1 MTRNLVIA
9 TVVSFGLIALLFIGG
24 LAGNNPVL
32 LMPALLCAAPSFFFC
47 LGAAVGRASNE
58 YQVVKKVGNG
68 QPARVVNSRIQRTP
82 ETLG

>member
-1 MTRNLVIA
+1 MTRNLTIA
-9 TVVSFGLIALLFIGG
+9 TILSLVLIVVLFIGG

-58 YQVVKKVGNG
+58 FQLVRKEGKYQQKVINPRNAKVG
-68 QPARVVNSRIQRTP
+68 P
-82 ETLG
+82 ESVM

>member
-9 TVVSFGLIALLFIGG
+9 TILSMVLIVVLFIGG

-58 YQVVKKVGNG
+58 FQVVRKDVRTQGQVINPRNAKVRSENMM
-68 QPARVVNSRIQRTP
+68 
-82 ETLG
+82 

>member
-9 TVVSFGLIALLFIGG
+9 TILSMVLIVVLFIGG

-58 YQVVKKVGNG
+58 FQVVRKDAKIQARVINPRNAKVG
-68 QPARVVNSRIQRTP
+68 P
-82 ETLG
+82 ESVM